1 MDHMPIFMNLKD
13 RRALVIGGSQL
24 ASRKAALLLNACPQ
38 VEILADEL
46 SPAMARLIKAHDLI
60 HRSGRFTPRQLNGV
74 ALVIAATDDD
84 VLNHAVYAAA
94 TARGLPVNVADQP
107 PLCSFILPAIVDR
120 APVTVAVSTG
130 GRSPVFAR
138 HVKALLERALPPGLG
153 HAAQWLARWRQP
165 VREALPDEGIRRRF
179 WERII
184 DGPVGDLAATD
195 SLLADNE
202 IQSHLEHGHTTTGY
216 LRVIGVDPCALD
228 NISIAAHRE
237 LTRADLV
244 VLEPDAGRGILQLCR
259 REAAVR
265 ELPHA
270 ANAAWIARQVATG
283 KRVALLRNNQAL
295 NRQHNDTAA
304 WQDANLDVRVLPAT
318 PELKSRARPRI
329 IAA

>member
-1 MDHMPIFMNLKD
+1 MDHMPIFMALSN
-13 RRALVIGGSQL
+13 RRALVVGGGQL

-38 VEILADEL
+38 VEILSDAV
-46 SPAMARLIKAHDLI
+46 SPAMARLIKANGLVHHADP
-60 HRSGRFTPRQLNGV
+60 FTPQHLDGV

-84 VLNHAVYAAA
+84 ALNHAVFDAAS
-94 TARGLPVNVADQP
+94 ARGLPVNIADQP
-107 PLCSFILPAIVDR
+107 ALCSFILPAIVDR

-165 VREALPDEGIRRRF
+165 VRDAFTDEGARRRF

-184 DGPVGDLAATD
+184 DGPVGDLAHTD
-195 SLLADNE
+195 ADAADDAIAAE
-202 IQSHLEHGHTTTGY
+202 LDQPDTAAGH
-216 LRVIGVDPCALD
+216 LRVIGVDPRDVDA
-228 NISIAAHRE
+228 ISIAAHRA

-244 VLEPDAGRGILQLCR
+244 VLEPDAGRDILQLCR

-270 ANAAWIARQVATG
+270 ASATWIAKQVAAG
-283 KRVALLRNNQAL
+283 HRVALLRHHKTLNQ
-295 NRQHNDTAA
+295 QHTDTAI
-304 WQDANLDVRVLPAT
+304 WQRADIDLRVLPAAPT
-318 PELKSRARPRI
+318 LDPTAKPRV